1 MKILDNTQESILE
14 MERNTLNQ
22 LQVLLENFGIS
33 KEDLQTLH
41 ESIQQA
47 DDFFLLVVVGEF
59 NAGKSRLINA
69 LLGEPLLKEG
79 VTPTTTAI
87 NLIRYGEQPER
98 SGMKN
103 NVNLFFAPVELLKE
117 ISIVDTPGT
126 NAIIREHEAITAQF
140 VPRSDLILFITS
152 ADRPFTES
160 ERLFLEKI
168 HAWGKKIILILNKID
183 LFETPEDREEVIQFI
198 KDNAQKLLGLT
209 PVIFPVSARDALD
222 AKQGAPEKWNRSQF
236 EALESYITDSL
247 DETGKLKLKL
257 ANPIGVGI
265 NLACRYTDVIKAR
278 LKLLSSDL
286 ALITNLEAQIEAYTN
301 EILEDFEYRMTDI
314 EKVLFKMEKRSQ
326 TFFNEKMKIFNIFDL
341 TDKKYMRRTFEKE
354 VIADVPSQIT
364 LKVDQLIDWMVTRNL
379 QQWHAMS
386 EYLDESRQRLSKSP
400 AAKPSLG
407 NFNLNREMIL
417 NTISQKTNTVIE
429 GFDKEQ
435 EARKIAE
442 QAQNTVAA
450 TAAMEAGAV
459 GLGALITAL
468 ATTAAADVTGIVLAS
483 VMAIIGFL
491 VIPARKKKAIKESN
505 EKISA
510 LRIQLIEAL
519 REEFTQQIRHSTD
532 QFKSALAPYT
542 RYVRAEHEK
551 LTAFESQITAL
562 HATLLTLKTKVEDL

>member
-1 MKILDNTQESILE
+1 
-14 MERNTLNQ
+14 
-22 LQVLLENFGIS
+22 VLFRS
-33 KEDLQTLH
+33 
-41 ESIQQA
+41 
-47 DDFFLLVVVGEF
+47 VGEF

-69 LLGEPLLKEG
+69 LLGESLLKEG
-79 VTPTTTAI
+79 VTPTTTTI

-98 SGMKN
+98 SGMEN
-103 NVNLFFAPVELLKE
+103 NVNLYFAPVELLKE

-126 NAIIREHEAITAQF
+126 NAIIREHEAITNQF

-168 HAWGKKIILILNKID
+168 HAWGKKVILILNKID

-198 KDNAQKLLGLT
+198 QDNARQLLGIS
-209 PVIFPVSARDALD
+209 PVIFPVSARDALE
-222 AKQGAPEKWNRSQF
+222 AKKGAPEKWEGSQF
-236 EALESYITDSL
+236 EALESYINESL
-247 DETGKLKLKL
+247 DEIGKLKLKL

-265 NLACRYTDVIKAR
+265 NLANRYGEVIKAR
-278 LKLLSSDL
+278 LALLSSDL
-286 ALITNLEAQIEAYTN
+286 SLIANLDAQINAYTR
-301 EILEDFEYRMTDI
+301 EMLEDFEYRMTDI

-326 TFFNEKMKIFNIFDL
+326 QFFNEKMKIFNIFDL

-354 VIADVPSQIT
+354 VIADVPKQIS

-379 QQWHAMS
+379 EQWHIMN
-386 EYLDESRQRLSKSP
+386 EYLDESRQRLSTSP

-417 NTISQKTNTVIE
+417 NTVTQKTNTVIE
-429 GFDKEQ
+429 GFDKKQ
-435 EARKIAE
+435 ESSKIAE

-450 TAAMEAGAV
+450 TAAMEVGAV

-491 VIPARKKKAIKESN
+491 VIPARKKKAIKESS

-519 REEFTQQIRHSTD
+519 SEEFTKQIQQSTN

-542 RYVRAEHEK
+542 RYVRAEYEK
-551 LTAFESQITAL
+551 LTSYDSEITTL
-562 HATLLTLKTKVEDL
+562 QSTLLTLKAKVEDL

>member
-1 MKILDNTQESILE
+1 MKILGNTEESILE
-14 MERNTLNQ
+14 MERKTLNQ
-22 LQVLLENFGIS
+22 LRSLLEDFGIS
-33 KEDLQTLH
+33 KEDLQTLR

-69 LLGEPLLKEG
+69 LLGESLLNEG

-87 NLIRYGEQPER
+87 NLIRYGEQAER
-98 SGMKN
+98 SGMEN
-103 NVNLFFAPVELLKE
+103 NLSLIFAPVELLKE

-126 NAIIREHEAITAQF
+126 NAIIREHEAITNQF

-168 HAWGKKIILILNKID
+168 HAWGKKVILILNKID

-198 KDNAQKLLGLT
+198 QNNARKLLGIT
-209 PVIFPVSARDALD
+209 PVIFPVSARYALE
-222 AKQGAPEKWNRSQF
+222 AKKGDPEKWERSQF
-236 EALESYITDSL
+236 EALESYITESL

-265 NLACRYTDVIKAR
+265 NLARRYGEVIKAR
-278 LKLLSSDL
+278 LALLSSDL
-286 ALITNLEAQIEAYTN
+286 SLITNLEAQINTYTR
-301 EILEDFEYRMTDI
+301 EMLEDFEYRMTDI

-326 TFFNEKMKIFNIFDL
+326 QFFNEKMKIFNIFDL

-354 VIADVPSQIT
+354 VIADVPKQIA

-379 QQWHAMS
+379 EQWHIMN
-386 EYLDESRQRLSKSP
+386 EYLDESRQRLSTSP

-417 NTISQKTNTVIE
+417 NNVTQKTNTVIE
-429 GFDKEQ
+429 GFDKEK

-450 TAAMEAGAV
+450 TAAMEVGAV

-491 VIPARKKKAIKESN
+491 VIPARKRKAIKESN
-505 EKISA
+505 EKISE
-510 LRIQLIEAL
+510 LRTQLVEAL
-519 REEFTQQIRHSTD
+519 REEFTKQIQHSTD

-542 RYVRAEHEK
+542 RYVRAEYEK
-551 LTAFESQITAL
+551 LTSYDSKITTL
-562 HATLLTLKTKVEDL
+562 QSTLLTLKAKVEDL